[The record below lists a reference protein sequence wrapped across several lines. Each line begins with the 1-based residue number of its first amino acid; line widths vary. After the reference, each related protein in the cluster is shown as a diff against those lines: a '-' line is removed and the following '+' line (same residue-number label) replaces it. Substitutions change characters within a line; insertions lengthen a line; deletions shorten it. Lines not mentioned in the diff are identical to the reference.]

1 MQQFGGEKR
10 VLPVNWRTGMGRAG
24 MTLIELLIVLLILS
38 TLSAIGWKSLR
49 RQRDAVALQEA
60 ANAVTRI
67 LNLGRAVA
75 ISRRE
80 TIRLQART
88 GEILLLSSDGA
99 TVARLRI
106 GPGTE
111 LPVDSVR
118 ARPATIRFN
127 SRGHAGAGSIY
138 LWRRGTTVRLVCNF
152 LGRVRREVLSGP

>member
-1 MQQFGGEKR
+1 MQRSG
-10 VLPVNWRTGMGRAG
+10 T
-24 MTLIELLIVLLILS
+24 TLIELLIVLLVLS
-38 TLSAIGWKSLR
+38 TLSAIGWRGLR
-49 RQRDAVALQEA
+49 RYRDAAALQEA
-60 ANAVTRI
+60 ANAVTRV
-67 LNLGRAVA
+67 LNLGRTVA

-80 TIRLQART
+80 TVGLRSQAS
-88 GEILLLSSDGA
+88 ELLLLSSDGS
-99 TVARLRI
+99 VIARLQI

-118 ARPATIRFN
+118 VRPATIRFN

>member
-1 MQQFGGEKR
+1 MNREGW
-10 VLPVNWRTGMGRAG
+10 VPRAG
-24 MTLIELLIVLLILS
+24 TTLIELLIVLLIFS
-38 TLSAIGWKSLR
+38 TISAIGWRGLR
-49 RQRDAVALQEA
+49 RFRDAAALQEA
-60 ANAVTRI
+60 SNAVTRV
-67 LNLGRAVA
+67 LNLGRAMA

-80 TIRLQART
+80 TVGLRSQAR
-88 GEILLLSSDGA
+88 ELLLLSSDGS
-99 TVARLRI
+99 VIARLQI

-118 ARPATIRFN
+118 VRPTTIRFN